1 MGVSSCG
8 CSKAGELDIE
18 STSNQ
23 SKRRKGKSNSKKL
36 STQTNGIRSSI
47 VNKKLDEEDDFANM
61 GLHGTEGS
69 MKVINPYL
77 NDESGPDNILGGSK
91 AQPVD
96 NGDLRKP
103 KTDVIDM
110 DFGG

>member
-1 MGVSSCG
+1 
-8 CSKAGELDIE
+8 
-18 STSNQ
+18 
-23 SKRRKGKSNSKKL
+23 
-36 STQTNGIRSSI
+36 
-47 VNKKLDEEDDFANM
+47 M